1 MTGIFKSKE
10 KTVGRVVALE
20 TGLLIPNRSQPRVD
34 FNENELAA
42 LAESIREN
50 GILQPINV
58 RKCGVNY
65 EIVSGERR
73 FRAAKL
79 CGLEEVPCIVIDA
92 DDERSAV
99 LALIENIQRRDLS
112 YFEEALAIERL
123 IKFYGLT
130 QEDAAARLGKAQSTI
145 ANKLRLLKFSDAER
159 NLLIKGNVTERQ
171 ARALVRI
178 DDEKLRIHAMGEMI
192 INKLNIE
199 QTEDMVEG
207 ILHGVIPKKREEQEQ
222 SATKKPAARRN
233 FRFPLPRLYINS
245 INKIVKNMKE
255 ANIDCETIMNRVGDY
270 YEYTI
275 KIHSTAE
282 I

>member
-207 ILHGVIPKKREEQEQ
+207 ILHGVIPKKREEQVQ
-222 SATKKPAARRN
+222 PATKKPAARRN

>member
-1 MTGIFKSKE
+1 MNGLFRNKE
-10 KTVGRVVALE
+10 KTLQRVVALD
-20 TGLLIPNRSQPRVD
+20 TGLLIPNKSQPRVD
-34 FNENELAA
+34 FDENELMA

-58 RKCGVNY
+58 RRCGVNY

-73 FRAAKL
+73 FRAAKI
-79 CGLEEVPCIVIDA
+79 CGLDEVPCIVIDA
-92 DDERSAV
+92 DDEKSAV
-99 LALIENIQRRDLS
+99 LALIENIQRKDLS

-130 QEDAAARLGKAQSTI
+130 QEEAASRLGKAQSTV

-159 NLLIKGNVTERQ
+159 GLLIKGNVTERQ

-178 DDEKLRIHAMGEMI
+178 DDQKLRIHAMGEMI

-199 QTEDMVEG
+199 QTEDMVDG
-207 ILHGVIPKKREEQEQ
+207 ILHGKIPEKKSFQDDKTQR
-222 SATKKPAARRN
+222 SVNTRK
-233 FRFPLPRLYINS
+233 FHFPVPRLYINS
-245 INKIVKNMKE
+245 INKIVKTMKE
-255 ANIDCETIMNRVGDY
+255 ANIDCETVMNHVGDC

-275 KIHSTAE
+275 KIHSAVE